1 MQDYNSLVK
10 TMFWEILKE
19 DFSNEFIQW
28 MYDSVQHIKYDE
40 QTYNEM
46 YELLTTFFIDI
57 ATIVSEH
64 PEKEEIISN
73 YTFIEVVCIFSEEEL
88 SEWLV
93 FDTLQMLNGPE

>member
-1 MQDYNSLVK
+1 
-10 TMFWEILKE
+10 MFWEILKE
-19 DFSNEFIQW
+19 DFPDEFIQW
-28 MYDSVQHIKYDE
+28 MYDSVCHIRYDE

-46 YELLTTFFIDI
+46 YELLTSFFIDI

-64 PEKEEIISN
+64 PEKTDIISN
-73 YTFIEVVCIFSEEEL
+73 YTFFEVICIFSEEEL